1 MRETVSGDL
10 PALAECVDQFVPFLD
25 YDIEICR
32 VLCST
37 NAIESMNARYRP
49 AVDAKG
55 HFPPRA
61 PR

>member
-37 NAIESMNARYRP
+37 DVSVNRRGVVGS
-49 AVDAKG
+49 VCG
-55 HFPPRA
+55 HGLIA
-61 PR
+61 A